1 VLYRWIDGVKYNR
14 VLLDLATT
22 RARGVCLVDDDA
34 QVLINAA
41 RDGGEVEERTLA
53 LIAKTYKAT
62 TSAERAL
69 EAAAVSI
76 AAAEKPGA
84 SVGSSSFDT
93 SAVASA
99 RCSQELRAD
108 REVVLAA
115 VKQDGE
121 ALRYASEELR
131 ADREVVMPVVQR
143 TGEALQYASQ
153 KLKADREVVLAAVQR
168 DSRALRY
175 ASAEV
180 RADREV
186 VLAAVQQDGGAL
198 EFASKELRADREVV
212 FAAVKQNGNALRFA
226 SQELRAERGWRR

>member
-1 VLYRWIDGVKYNR
+1 MDVEEAPPREPPRVDAEEERQLALALFATSKQDGAAPPAEAPAAVETVLYRWIDGVKYNR

-115 VKQDGE
+115 VQH
-121 ALRYASEELR
+121 
-131 ADREVVMPVVQR
+131 
-143 TGEALQYASQ
+143 
-153 KLKADREVVLAAVQR
+153 
-168 DSRALRY
+168 
-175 ASAEV
+175 
-180 RADREV
+180 
-186 VLAAVQQDGGAL
+186 GG
-198 EFASKELRADREVV
+198 
-212 FAAVKQNGNALRFA
+212 
-226 SQELRAERGWRR
+226 